1 METENSNK
9 NKSEFL
15 IQDKKNKTL
24 FSSIVEII
32 IFILIALAIVI
43 PFRKFIAE
51 PFIVSGA
58 SMDPTFET
66 GHYLIVDK
74 LSYRFNDPKRGDV
87 IVFKHPVYNQEKYLI
102 KRVIALPNETISIKN
117 GVISIHNKENPADFT
132 IPDSHVIEKN
142 MKDESITRTLEKNEY
157 FVMGDNRANSSDSR
171 EWGPLDED
179 SIVGRP
185 IIRLFP
191 FSQIKILPGI

>member
-24 FSSIVEII
+24 LSSIIEII
-32 IFILIALAIVI
+32 IFVLIALAIVI

-74 LSYRFNDPKRGDV
+74 LTYRFNTPKRGDV

-102 KRVIALPNETISIKN
+102 KRVIALPEETISIKN
-117 GVISIHNKENPADFT
+117 GVVSVHNKENPSDFI
-132 IPDSHVIEKN
+132 IPDTHVVKEN
-142 MKDESITRTLEKNEY
+142 MKNESMTRTLEKNEY

-185 IIRLFP
+185 IVRLFP
-191 FSQIKILPGI
+191 FSQIKILPGL